1 MQKHMITSS
10 AGKKLALISKMPAGK
25 ANYILIACHG
35 FMGGKE
41 NRGWINILAD
51 KLEPL
56 NLGLV
61 AFDFAG
67 CGESEGEFTQITL
80 TRQGRDLK
88 DVITYITENYKVPLI
103 LLGRSFGGSTIL
115 AGGSHLDE
123 VVGYILWATP
133 IFLRETFST
142 IMPDEYSKMLQGH
155 TVSIVEEGQ
164 KVTIAP
170 DFAID
175 LEKHNMD
182 QYLLNIKN
190 KPILVI
196 HGAADIVVSP
206 ANAKYIKEKLP
217 HAQVHMV
224 EGADHSF
231 AGHEMH
237 RIEVTVKWLK
247 EVFS

>member
-1 MQKHMITSS
+1 MQKHVITSS

-25 ANYILIACHG
+25 PNFVVIACHG

-51 KLEPL
+51 KLGPL
-56 NLGLV
+56 NFGLV

-67 CGESEGEFTQITL
+67 SGESEGEFARITL
-80 TRQGRDLK
+80 TRQSKDLK
-88 DVITYITENYKVPLI
+88 DVITYVSKNYKAPLI

-115 AGGSHLDE
+115 AGGNLLDE

-133 IFLRETFST
+133 VFLRETFST
-142 IMPDEYSKMLQGH
+142 IMPNEYSKMLQGH
-155 TVSIVEEGQ
+155 TVTIVEEGQ
-164 KVTIAP
+164 EITIAP

-182 QYLLNIKN
+182 QYLLNIGK
-190 KPILVI
+190 KPIMVI
-196 HGAADIVVSP
+196 HGDADIVVSP

-217 HAQVHMV
+217 HAQVHVV

-237 RIEVTVKWLK
+237 RIELTVEWLK
-247 EVFS
+247 KVFC